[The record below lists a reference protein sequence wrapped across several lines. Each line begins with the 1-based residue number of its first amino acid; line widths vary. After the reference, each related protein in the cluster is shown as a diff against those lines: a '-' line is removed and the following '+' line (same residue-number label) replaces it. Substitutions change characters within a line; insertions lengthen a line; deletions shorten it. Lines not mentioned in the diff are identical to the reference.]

1 MEYRAPKAPRK
12 GVSRV
17 QTPGGQNFTES
28 SHVGHPFMGAEHRR
42 EYSYRSQRMDP
53 TFSKKTLSF
62 LRRLDRNN
70 DREWFHAHREE
81 FEAEVRAPLL
91 QLVSRL
97 QEDLPSFAPELV
109 ADPKMSLFRQ
119 WRDTRFST
127 NKAPLKTNVAA
138 VFPHK
143 ALGRKNGAALYFEV
157 APKWVWMGGGLY
169 APDPSQLNAVREHV
183 AEHYGEL
190 DALVTSS
197 GFKRIGGLK
206 GDQLSRVPRGFPAD
220 HPAAAYLRYRQFLGF
235 REEKPDFATAPHFY
249 RKLLATFKVLA
260 PLCRFLNQPIVAMP
274 RTALPQLR
282 GDKTAKERHEGTRAR
297 RRESGGS

>member
-1 MEYRAPKAPRK
+1 M
-12 GVSRV
+12 V
-17 QTPGGQNFTES
+17 
-28 SHVGHPFMGAEHRR
+28 
-42 EYSYRSQRMDP
+42 DP
-53 TFSKKTLSF
+53 SFSKRSLSF

-119 WRDTRFST
+119 WRDTRFSA

-143 ALGRKNGAALYFEV
+143 ALGRKNGAALYVEI

-169 APDPSQLNAVREHV
+169 APDASQLHAVREHL
-183 AEHYGEL
+183 ADHYDEL
-190 DALVTSS
+190 DAIVTSRA
-197 GFKRIGGLK
+197 FAQIGGLK
-206 GDQLSRVPRGFPAD
+206 GEQLSRVPRGFPKD
-220 HPAAAYLRYRQFLGF
+220 HPAAAYLRRRQVLGF
-235 REEKPDFATAPHFY
+235 REEKPEFATHPSFY
-249 RKLLATFKVLA
+249 RNLVSTFKVLA
-260 PLCRFLNQPIVAMP
+260 PLCRFLNAPIVAMP
-274 RTALPQLR
+274 RTELPEMRQDR
-282 GDKTAKERHEGTRAR
+282 ATKTRAER
-297 RRESGGS
+297 K